1 MLDGG
6 SEGGSPQ
13 LVQALQAQQ
22 KAQQGQGG
30 IPQLS
35 DAHSTAAAGAAG
47 AHSLGQALG
56 SHVST
61 PTAASHSAP
70 AASHQAPREVT
81 SISEELITRPIQD
94 IGHEVASWFD
104 LNKLFGINTEAS
116 PEEKQQRQELFSRYQ
131 QLTQEQQQYV
141 QKRLQQEHQ
150 RKELMAHEDQQAAA
164 QKQAEASNSPL
175 AAPSGS
181 QKGPVGPAGTGQKS
195 RSQMMTNVVNQNR
208 QSFNKLQNSG

>member
-22 KAQQGQGG
+22 KTQQGQGG

-35 DAHSTAAAGAAG
+35 DAHSTAAAGAA
-47 AHSLGQALG
+47 LG
-56 SHVST
+56 SHAST
-61 PTAASHSAP
+61 PAAVSHSAP

-81 SISEELITRPIQD
+81 SISEELITRPMQD

-104 LNKLFGINTEAS
+104 LNKLFGINTEVS

-181 QKGPVGPAGTGQKS
+181 QKGLVGPAGTGQQKS